1 MIGYRDP
8 IVESFIWT
16 MVVAA
21 AILIVSNI
29 IRRK

>member
-1 MIGYRDP
+1 MFATRDP

-16 MVVAA
+16 MVTAA